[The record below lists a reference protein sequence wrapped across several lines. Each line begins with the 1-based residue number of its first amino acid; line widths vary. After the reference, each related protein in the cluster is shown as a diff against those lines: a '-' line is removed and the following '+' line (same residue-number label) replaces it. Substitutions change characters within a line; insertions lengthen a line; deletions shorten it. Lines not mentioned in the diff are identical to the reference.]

1 MLSVLRNFTA
11 QRADLEDLVEA
22 SAIARTMESEFSA
35 VGVPSPEW
43 LTNLTKSIRR
53 EIKSKN
59 QDRLAQ
65 MLQSR
70 KARLET
76 LKTPDEKRKGLETEI
91 EQLEKELAEA

>member
-1 MLSVLRNFTA
+1 MLSELRTISA
-11 QRADLEDLVEA
+11 QRADLEELVEA
-22 SAIARTMESEFSA
+22 AAFARALESEFSA

-43 LTNLTKSIRR
+43 LTNTAKSIRR

-65 MLQSR
+65 KLQSA

-76 LKTPDEKRKGLETEI
+76 LKTPDEKRSGLENEI
-91 EQLEKELAEA
+91 KQLEEQLADA